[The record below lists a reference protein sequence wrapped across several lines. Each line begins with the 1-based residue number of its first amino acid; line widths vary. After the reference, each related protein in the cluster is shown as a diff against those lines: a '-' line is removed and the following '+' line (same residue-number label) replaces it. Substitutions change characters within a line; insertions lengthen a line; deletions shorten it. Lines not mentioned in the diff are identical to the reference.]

1 MAKAR
6 ADMSSIL
13 FKLVGEAQ
21 RILTN
26 PAERSKWESA
36 QARADHQDSY
46 LSRAHTT
53 ARSDF
58 YADQFG
64 NRYERY
70 ASQYADFY
78 DEYEGFD
85 DGGYYGV

>member
-1 MAKAR
+1 
-6 ADMSSIL
+6 
-13 FKLVGEAQ
+13 VGEAQ

-46 LSRAHTT
+46 LSRVHTT

-64 NRYERY
+64 DRYERY